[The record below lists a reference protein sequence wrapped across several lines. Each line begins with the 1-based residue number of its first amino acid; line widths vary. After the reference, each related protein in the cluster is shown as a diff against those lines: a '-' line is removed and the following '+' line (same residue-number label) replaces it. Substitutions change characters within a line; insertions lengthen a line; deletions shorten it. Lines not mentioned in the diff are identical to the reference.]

1 MIRINLLPVKQVKK
15 VQAGQ
20 RQLGIF
26 AIGLL
31 VLVALMFFLY
41 QLQQGVVDEKQRKVN
56 LLTTVIGQLK
66 KDVGDFDAL
75 KARHDELMAQK
86 KTIEDLQKGRTG
98 PVWIMRE
105 LSDILTPGKGPTS
118 NQQEYEELLRTN
130 PNAGYNPRWNP
141 HRLWLTTVTETGGM
155 IRLVGNAKDYD
166 DVAEFNKRIN
176 LSRFFKDDFLERNQQ
191 KLDSKLN
198 QRIVGFSL
206 RARVVY

>member
-20 RQLGIF
+20 RQLAIF
-26 AIGLL
+26 AMALL

-41 QLQQGVVDEKQRKVN
+41 QLQSGVVDEKKRRVN
-56 LLTTVIGQLK
+56 LLNTIIAQLK
-66 KDVGDFDAL
+66 KDVGDYNQL
-75 KARHDELMAQK
+75 KSRHDELMAQK

-98 PVWIMRE
+98 PVWVMRE
-105 LSDILTPGKGPTS
+105 LSDILTPGKGPTI
-118 NQQEYEELLRTN
+118 NQQQYEELLRTN

-141 HRLWLTTVTETGGM
+141 HRLWLTDVSEAGGM
-155 IRLVGNAKDYD
+155 VRLTGKAKDYD

-176 LSRFFKDDFLERNQQ
+176 LSRFFKDDFLERNMQADDEAL
-191 KLDSKLN
+191 K
-198 QRIVGFSL
+198 QRVVKFSL

>member
-20 RQLGIF
+20 RQLAIF

-31 VLVALMFFLY
+31 AMVALMFFLY
-41 QLQQGVVDEKQRKVN
+41 QLQMGVVDEKQRKVN
-56 LLTTVIGQLK
+56 LLDTVISQLK
-66 KDVGDFDAL
+66 KDVGDYNSL

-105 LSDILTPGKGPTS
+105 LSDILTPGKGPTI
-118 NQQEYEELLRTN
+118 NQREYEELLRTN

-141 HRLWLTTVTETGGM
+141 HRLWLTKITERGGM
-155 IRLVGNAKDYD
+155 VRLVGNAKDYD

-176 LSRFFKDDFLERNQQ
+176 LSRFFKDDFLERNSQAMD
-191 KLDSKLN
+191 KDLK
-198 QRIVGFSL
+198 QRVVVFSL